1 MPLLTGVMSI
11 TVSAFY
17 KFAAID
23 DPVKLRDQLR
33 DELIAR
39 AMKGTLLVASEGING
54 TISGTPDAM
63 TEFLGVL
70 RADPRFADLVTKDAT
85 AEQHPFM
92 RLKVKVKREIIT
104 LGQPEANP
112 LERTGTRVD
121 PRDWNALI
129 ADPDVLVIDTRNAY
143 EVEVGTFAG
152 AIDPK
157 IGHFTHWPAYVAA
170 NLDAGQHRKVAMFC
184 TGGIRC
190 EKASAYLL
198 AHGFNEV
205 YQLDGGI
212 LNYLAKISSDESKW
226 QGECFVFDER
236 GAVGRK

>member
-1 MPLLTGVMSI
+1 MSI

-17 KFAAID
+17 KFATID
-23 DPVKLRDQLR
+23 DPVQLR
-33 DELIAR
+33 DHLRHELVAR
-39 AMKGTLLVASEGING
+39 AMKGTILVAPEGING
-54 TISGTPDAM
+54 TISGTPEAM
-63 TEFLGVL
+63 TEFLTVL
-70 RADPRFADLVTKDAT
+70 RADSRFVDLVTKDA
-85 AEQHPFM
+85 AARQHPFM

-104 LGQPEANP
+104 LGHPEANP

-143 EVEVGTFAG
+143 EVEVGTFKG

-170 NLDAGQHRKVAMFC
+170 NLCAGQHRKVAMFC

-212 LNYLAKISSDESKW
+212 LNYLAKVSADESKW
-226 QGECFVFDER
+226 HGECFVFDER
-236 GAVGRK
+236 GAVGQK